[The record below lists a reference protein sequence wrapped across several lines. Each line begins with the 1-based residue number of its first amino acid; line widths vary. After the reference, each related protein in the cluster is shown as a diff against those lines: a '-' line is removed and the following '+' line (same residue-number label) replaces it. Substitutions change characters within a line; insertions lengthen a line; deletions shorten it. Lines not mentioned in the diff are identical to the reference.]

1 MPLVQAD
8 TKPALF
14 VSCCCA
20 AKFVVC
26 RAPVFALGAGAA
38 GASERGWKLISA
50 LPACLELGG
59 TRVTRCHLLSRSLSP
74 PRTRARGPTCLHQSD
89 SQGMLRKG
97 FRMPLGLSEP
107 ILRTLPSKSFIA
119 STRVSE
125 GVNWKSPT
133 AQPIKNKPGIKAVHE
148 VANPQAWG
156 LPHASTELLC
166 SKPGHCAPTSR
177 KLHKGDA
184 QGTRTSRTA
193 AENCCRRQSR
203 VFPSYVTSHG
213 ATLQTTRWKTS
224 PRYRRER
231 ASTFPTHLCSK
242 DQRRT

>member
-20 AKFVVC
+20 EKFVVC

-38 GASERGWKLISA
+38 GASKRGWKLISA

-59 TRVTRCHLLSRSLSP
+59 TQVTCCHLLSRSLSP
-74 PRTRARGPTCLHQSD
+74 SRTRARGPACLHQSD

-156 LPHASTELLC
+156 LPHPSTELLC

-184 QGTRTSRTA
+184 QGTRTSW
-193 AENCCRRQSR
+193 NGC
-203 VFPSYVTSHG
+203 G
-213 ATLQTTRWKTS
+213 KLLQTAKPCLSLLCHITWRNAANHAL
-224 PRYRRER
+224 ENI
-231 ASTFPTHLCSK
+231 PTLPTGACQHLSHPPLF
-242 DQRRT
+242 